1 MGTGRAVAIGAGVIA
16 GIIVVG
22 LLALEFLPAAT
33 ITLHPRSESIGP
45 IELTVEARE
54 DVTEPDAAAAV
65 IPARAFTFQVAANQ
79 TFPATGIKVEQV
91 KATGTVTFS
100 NFDTGSA
107 NRIAA
112 GSIVATDSGIEFKTL
127 ANVTLPNATIRFPFT
142 IVPSTSSV
150 NVEAVKAGP
159 DGNVG
164 NNSITQ
170 VPEGEN
176 RRLLAVTNVD
186 ATTGGARNELPEVS
200 QDDVEA
206 AKAALGVALTAE
218 LDRKVAAGEGV
229 PSEIT
234 LFPSTRGVGE
244 PAYSVDPATLVG
256 TPGAQ
261 FDLGATAQG
270 TALGVDP
277 APIQALAAS
286 RLGQR
291 VRQGWSI
298 VQGSTT
304 TTVGTPAVLGATIAY
319 PVTVSAVQV
328 HNVDEEAIVSEISGL
343 NLSAARS
350 RLDDFGDV
358 EIDVWPDWVTKIP
371 SRGDRVTFSLG
382 EPQPSAAP

>member
-1 MGTGRAVAIGAGVIA
+1 MPQGA
-16 GIIVVG
+16 
-22 LLALEFLPAAT
+22 LYWND
-33 ITLHPRSESIGP
+33 
-45 IELTVEARE
+45 ELTPYAY
-54 DVTEPDAAAAV
+54 
-65 IPARAFTFQVAANQ
+65 
-79 TFPATGIKVEQV
+79 
-91 KATGTVTFS
+91 
-100 NFDTGSA
+100 
-107 NRIAA
+107 
-112 GSIVATDSGIEFKTL
+112 
-127 ANVTLPNATIRFPFT
+127 
-142 IVPSTSSV
+142 
-150 NVEAVKAGP
+150 
-159 DGNVG
+159 
-164 NNSITQ
+164 
-170 VPEGEN
+170 
-176 RRLLAVTNVD
+176 
-186 ATTGGARNELPEVS
+186 
-200 QDDVEA
+200 DVEA

-234 LFPSTRGVGE
+234 LFPSTRAVGE

-371 SRGDRVTFSLG
+371 SRGDRVTFSLA